1 MMEFVFWQSM
11 ITPHQAGL
19 VRALADRSDCSV
31 TYVAAETVEA
41 SRAAMGWQEPGLGAA
56 TLKLAETP
64 ADIAAAADG
73 FGADALHI
81 CQAFRGNGVIEHA
94 LPALADRDARI
105 AVMMEA
111 VDRRGP
117 TGWLKKP
124 LYQRRVQRYR
134 DKVEFCLAI
143 GAEAEEFVAECGF
156 PRERIYPFSY
166 FLSPF
171 DQPETPTQQNSTHRL
186 LYVGKLIELKR
197 VDLLIEAFGVLNLPD
212 VTLSLVGAGPLEQKL
227 RALAGK
233 QPNAGAIEWLDTLKN
248 DAVQRIIAASDC
260 LVLPSEYDGWGAVV
274 TEALLA
280 GTPAICSSACGA
292 AVAVDC
298 APAGSVFTSGNASLL
313 TAKLRAQ
320 LTMPPVSAG
329 ERALLR
335 DWAGLALSDHA
346 GAQYLEA
353 IVASIAQNTP
363 PPPAPW
369 AFTHALEKPQEIKT
383 FVTR

>member
-41 SRAAMGWQEPGLGAA
+41 SRAAMGWQEPSLGPA

-64 ADIAAAADG
+64 ADIAAAAAS
-73 FGADALHI
+73 FGERAIHI
-81 CQAFRGNGVIEHA
+81 CQGFRGNGVIEHA
-94 LPALADRDARI
+94 LPALAERGARI
-105 AVMMEA
+105 GVMMEA

-143 GAEAEEFVAECGF
+143 GADGGEFVAECGF
-156 PRERIYPFSY
+156 PSDRIYPFSY
-166 FLSPF
+166 FLNPL
-171 DQPETPTQQNSTHRL
+171 DQPENLAKQSKTRRL

-212 VTLSLVGAGPLEQKL
+212 VSLSVVGAGPLEQKL
-227 RALAGK
+227 RAFAGK
-233 QPNAGAIEWLDTLKN
+233 QPNAGAIEWLGTLDN
-248 DAVQRIIAASDC
+248 GSVQRLIADSDC

-280 GTPAICSSACGA
+280 GTPAVCSSACGA

-298 APAGSVFTSGNASLL
+298 APAGSVFTSGNASVLA
-313 TAKLRAQ
+313 AKLRAQ
-320 LTMPPVSAG
+320 LTLPPVSTG
-329 ERALLR
+329 QRSMLR
-335 DWAGLALSDHA
+335 DWASLALSDQA

-353 IVASIAQNTP
+353 IIASIAQNAP
-363 PPPAPW
+363 SPPAPW
-369 AFTHALEKPQEIKT
+369 TSVHALEKPQEIKT